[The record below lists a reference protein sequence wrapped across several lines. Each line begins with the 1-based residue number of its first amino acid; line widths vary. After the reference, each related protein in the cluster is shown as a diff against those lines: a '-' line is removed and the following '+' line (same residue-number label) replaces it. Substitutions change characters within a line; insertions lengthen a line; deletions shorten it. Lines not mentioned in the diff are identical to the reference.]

1 MEQCEQL
8 SLYTIFNFIQCI
20 LKDKKCTVI
29 YVLYITPFIDV
40 VFNYTKKKFYCT
52 HVIEAFPCFHVNF
65 YCDFEE
71 IYSYNYLLVIAK
83 IIHIRQA
90 SYRNM

>member
-1 MEQCEQL
+1 MYEQL

-20 LKDKKCTVI
+20 SEDKKYTVI
-29 YVLYITPFIDV
+29 YVLLPLIDA

-52 HVIEAFPCFHVNF
+52 RVIEAFPCFQVNF

-71 IYSYNYLLVIAK
+71 IYSYNYLLFIAK
-83 IIHIRQA
+83 IIQIRQA
-90 SYRNM
+90 SY